1 MVLKDSAN
9 KMKNYFD
16 VGRLKKTAILILP
29 DDKVTKLIMTTYAN
43 LQRNK

>member
-1 MVLKDSAN
+1 MVLKDSEN

-29 DDKVTKLIMTTYAN
+29 DSKAKKIDHDYLCKLTM
-43 LQRNK
+43 K